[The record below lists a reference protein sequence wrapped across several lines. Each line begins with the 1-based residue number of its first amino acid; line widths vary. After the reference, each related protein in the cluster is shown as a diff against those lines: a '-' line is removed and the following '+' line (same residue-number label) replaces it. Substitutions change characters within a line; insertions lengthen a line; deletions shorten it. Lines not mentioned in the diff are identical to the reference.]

1 MAESCNGKILYNRKV
16 FTSEKE
22 LIKEVAKHERR
33 YNNTAK
39 TVLNFKS
46 PNKIVLNTSQS
57 VTYVLTIKN
66 GSF

>member
-1 MAESCNGKILYNRKV
+1 M